1 MAKEFDSDDPWEIVG
16 VLVPTAP
23 DQDATA
29 EMARALVEEF
39 ALMGYSP
46 ERLLRLFQTPFYTGD
61 HAIYEARGEA
71 FVRQTIDDVLHAC
84 RGGGRR
90 G

>member
-1 MAKEFDSDDPWEIVG
+1 MAKEFESDDPWELVG

-23 DQDATA
+23 GEDATG

-46 ERLLRLFQTPFYTGD
+46 ERLLRLFETPFYAGA
-61 HAIYEARGEA
+61 HAIYRARGEA
-71 FVRQTIDDVLHAC
+71 FVRQTIDKVL
-84 RGGGRR
+84 REGGKDA
-90 G
+90 